1 MIRRILLATTAT
13 LLLGT
18 GSSFADIT
26 LTADPPDYG
35 ASPAMFTLDP
45 ELYSPAQRG
54 VAGTRQLRQTFQL
67 SQTVDV
73 NDIIL
78 SLAMS
83 GTDGGMVLN
92 FYQVAD
98 VNASSWTP
106 GDLIKTLSLDTNVDL
121 PTSTARLE
129 LTLTGSDVFTLAQ
142 RDTGTEG
149 YGIEVSNNDGISTIG
164 NFRHSNDGTEHYLL
178 GRFYKETGSPSG
190 TGRDLGV
197 SLSGIVVPEP
207 ATAALIGFGA
217 LALVGLRRRVR

>member
-1 MIRRILLATTAT
+1 MVALLTAT
-13 LLLGT
+13 
-18 GSSFADIT
+18 GSTFADIS

-35 ASPAMFTLDP
+35 ASPVMFTLDP

-78 SLAMS
+78 SLALN
-83 GTDGGMVLN
+83 GTDGGLVLN

-106 GDLIKTLSLDTNVDL
+106 GDLIKTLSLDTSVDL
-121 PTSTARLE
+121 PTSSARLE
-129 LTLTGSDVFTLAQ
+129 LSLTGSDVFTLAQ

-149 YGIEVSNNDGISTIG
+149 YGIEVSNFDGTSTIG
-164 NFRHSNDGTEHYLL
+164 NFRHSNDGTEHYLF
-178 GRFYKETGSPSG
+178 GRFYKEDGSPSG

-197 SLSGIVVPEP
+197 SLSGVVVPEP

-217 LALVGLRRRVR
+217 FALLCLRRRAR